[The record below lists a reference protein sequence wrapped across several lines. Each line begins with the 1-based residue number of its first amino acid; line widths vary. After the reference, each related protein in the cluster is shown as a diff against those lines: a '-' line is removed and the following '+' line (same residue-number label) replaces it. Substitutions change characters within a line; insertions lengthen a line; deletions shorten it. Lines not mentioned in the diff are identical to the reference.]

1 LIDAFPFQLPLA
13 FYVLLLLD
21 LDGISQNPMISMC
34 FSRDER
40 NGSVGPLSVV
50 VELIPKSEL
59 ILNIQFPVAL
69 LCEKG

>member
-1 LIDAFPFQLPLA
+1 LIDAFPFQLPFA

-21 LDGISQNPMISMC
+21 LDGISQNPMISIC

-59 ILNIQFPVAL
+59 ILSIQFPVAL

>member
-1 LIDAFPFQLPLA
+1 LIDAFPFQLPFA

-21 LDGISQNPMISMC
+21 LDGISQNPMISIC

-59 ILNIQFPVAL
+59 ILSIQFPVAF